1 MTIIYHGWTP
11 QTPKH
16 EQIANGIASC
26 KAFLQ
31 RDPQNAYWRREL
43 EALEQERILDNIT
56 PEAHEEYIANL
67 VHSAYCEMWRRKD
80 NPQRDAETQA
90 RDVEKFGWYDV
101 PEIKDGVSSPAW
113 FEAQPEV
120 EF

>member
-56 PEAHEEYIANL
+56 PEAHAEYMREAIT
-67 VHSAYCEMWRRKD
+67 AYRADELDWFDEM
-80 NPQRDAETQA
+80 ET
-90 RDVEKFGWYDV
+90 RESVRPF
-101 PEIKDGVSSPAW
+101 
-113 FEAQPEV
+113 
-120 EF
+120 

>member
-16 EQIANGIASC
+16 EQIANAIAAC
-26 KAFLQ
+26 KAFLE
-31 RDPQNAYWRREL
+31 RDPDNVYWQNRL
-43 EALEQERILDNIT
+43 EAYEQQRILTNIT
-56 PEAHEEYIANL
+56 PEAH
-67 VHSAYCEMWRRKD
+67 
-80 NPQRDAETQA
+80 
-90 RDVEKFGWYDV
+90 VEKFGWYDV

>member
-16 EQIANGIASC
+16 EQIANAIAAC
-26 KAFLQ
+26 KAFLE
-31 RDPQNAYWRREL
+31 RDPGNVYWQNRL
-43 EALEQERILDNIT
+43 EAYKQQRILDNLT
-56 PEAHEEYIANL
+56 PEAH
-67 VHSAYCEMWRRKD
+67 
-80 NPQRDAETQA
+80 
-90 RDVEKFGWYDV
+90 VEKFGWYDV

>member
-56 PEAHEEYIANL
+56 PEAHEEYIEAITTYRAEEL
-67 VHSAYCEMWRRKD
+67 DWLDEMDTRESVR
-80 NPQRDAETQA
+80 P
-90 RDVEKFGWYDV
+90 
-101 PEIKDGVSSPAW
+101 S
-113 FEAQPEV
+113 
-120 EF
+120 

>member
-31 RDPQNAYWRREL
+31 RDPNNAYWLKQL
-43 EALEQERILDNIT
+43 EAYEQQRILDNIT
-56 PEAHEEYIANL
+56 
-67 VHSAYCEMWRRKD
+67 S
-80 NPQRDAETQA
+80 
-90 RDVEKFGWYDV
+90 
-101 PEIKDGVSSPAW
+101 
-113 FEAQPEV
+113 EAQDEYMREAITAYRADELDWLNEMETRESVRP
-120 EF
+120 F